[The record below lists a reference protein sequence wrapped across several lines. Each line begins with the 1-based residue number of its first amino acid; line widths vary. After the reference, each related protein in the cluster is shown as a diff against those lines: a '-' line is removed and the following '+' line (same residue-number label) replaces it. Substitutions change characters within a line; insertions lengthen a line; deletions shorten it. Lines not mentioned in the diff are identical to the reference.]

1 MNKSALFYA
10 AEVRCEDPSS
20 LKDGFI
26 EVSNFKGKYVYGSLA
41 TYHCN
46 PGYILWGNASRLC
59 SEDGKW
65 NGVQPQCKPITCG
78 QPPEVKNGHFRL
90 MNGTST
96 AWKSL
101 VVYSCHLGHRMLLG
115 QSESRWISF
124 LCAHRGKNQLFIQNL
139 MFEKCKF
146 CEKWDFEHV
155 NFVKNG
161 TLKMW
166 ILWKMVLW
174 KCEFCQKWD
183 FQNMNFWDKLRIFAP
198 VW

>member
-1 MNKSALFYA
+1 MSTRLAFRIRNRKKKFCCCLMNKSALFFFSG

-59 SEDGKW
+59 SEDGEW

-115 QSESRWISF
+115 QSEYYIQ
-124 LCAHRGKNQLFIQNL
+124 CALYQKGVF
-139 MFEKCKF
+139 FEK
-146 CEKWDFEHV
+146 
-155 NFVKNG
+155 
-161 TLKMW
+161 
-166 ILWKMVLW
+166 
-174 KCEFCQKWD
+174 
-183 FQNMNFWDKLRIFAP
+183 
-198 VW
+198 

>member
-1 MNKSALFYA
+1 M
-10 AEVRCEDPSS
+10 RCEDPSS

-59 SEDGKW
+59 SEDGEW

-115 QSESRWISF
+115 QSEYYIQCALYQKGVFFKKNKSISF
-124 LCAHRGKNQLFIQNL
+124 WCRKRQPCHSLLFRVWNLAAHRL
-139 MFEKCKF
+139 
-146 CEKWDFEHV
+146 
-155 NFVKNG
+155 
-161 TLKMW
+161 
-166 ILWKMVLW
+166 
-174 KCEFCQKWD
+174 
-183 FQNMNFWDKLRIFAP
+183 
-198 VW
+198 